1 MEISKEEI
9 KRLLDDLAS
18 ANGKVE
24 KEGKERL
31 ERISR
36 IHRELSEFLAESEEM
51 VERAVGIE
59 KEDVSTRIKFSRKVM
74 AFVKRLDRVWAEV
87 TALFREKKIQK
98 KDGEAFENAIISM
111 KKMKKEKLENARR
124 ELEKLE
130 PFIAI
135 SRKKDETENEIEE
148 TRKSL
153 ERELDR
159 IKLEEGRI
167 SDFEK
172 MKTID
177 GSLLER
183 YSHIKGQMKK
193 YEEWRKGRIEKLK
206 GQPLLSIAKAV
217 AKEPTLMD
225 ALKPAEESLSKLV
238 SFLEERRELASLTPS
253 KALEML
259 DYNEKKLGHHISD
272 AHRFKGILED
282 NRGWIKRME
291 ELEKSDFLAIKI
303 GEEKSI
309 ARALSLA
316 ERIGDREIAGILN
329 GLRAV
334 SFENALRM
342 REEGE
347 RKARFEEMKKEIDIG
362 KKEKLS
368 ERKEEIRELLS
379 MLG

>member
-31 ERISR
+31 EHISR
-36 IHRELSEFLAESEEM
+36 IHRELSEFLAEAEEM

-130 PFIAI
+130 PLIAI
-135 SRKKDETENEIEE
+135 SRKKDETEHEIEE

-177 GSLLER
+177 GSLW
-183 YSHIKGQMKK
+183 S
-193 YEEWRKGRIEKLK
+193 
-206 GQPLLSIAKAV
+206 A
-217 AKEPTLMD
+217 
-225 ALKPAEESLSKLV
+225 
-238 SFLEERRELASLTPS
+238 TP
-253 KALEML
+253 
-259 DYNEKKLGHHISD
+259 I
-272 AHRFKGILED
+272 
-282 NRGWIKRME
+282 
-291 ELEKSDFLAIKI
+291 
-303 GEEKSI
+303 
-309 ARALSLA
+309 
-316 ERIGDREIAGILN
+316 
-329 GLRAV
+329 
-334 SFENALRM
+334 
-342 REEGE
+342 
-347 RKARFEEMKKEIDIG
+347 
-362 KKEKLS
+362 
-368 ERKEEIRELLS
+368 
-379 MLG
+379 